1 MPRWLSR
8 TLVGTIIIVVLVIG
22 LMRIT
27 AVERTRLTGPE
38 RVIRDGL
45 APLQS
50 GFTSLARGTRGLA
63 GYLAQVDQL
72 LTQNEELRQQISDLA
87 WKNNQLLENEQEV
100 IRLRSMLD
108 FKQANTQYDLL
119 GARVI
124 ARGPSNWYS
133 TLVLDCGLSDG
144 VARNMVVITPE
155 GLVGRIMAVS
165 QYTTEVL
172 LITDPEGPV
181 GSVVLVQENRVPGV
195 VEGVGDGSGT
205 LVMKHIAYDAPVQEG
220 QSIVTSGLG
229 DIFPKGI
236 RIGQIQKV
244 DREAEPSGLQKYAI
258 IRPEVDFDRLEEV
271 FIILK
276 DRSSDTY

>member
-172 LITDPEGPV
+172 LITDSEGPV

>member
-27 AVERTRLTGPE
+27 AVERTRLTGLE